1 MIPQGLIGRTCVALA
16 ALALAV
22 TSQTV
27 VAGEAENSV
36 VYGQSVAVTGLDPA
50 NGAFTNYPAGYEVAF
65 ALYDRLVTFDQ
76 DLNIQPQLAESWEIS
91 DDQTAVTF
99 KLREGVTFH
108 DGTPFNAEAVKYNV
122 ERMMDKEVNPTNG
135 PLWDPIAGADVV
147 DEHTVVI
154 RTSKPFGLLLNTL
167 AHGSGA
173 IVSPKLLQDGGN
185 DAPIQQPVGTGPYM
199 LDSFEPGQQVVLKA
213 FPDYWAGKPQ
223 LDQVVFR
230 YIPEAST
237 RVAALQSGSVDM
249 IDQVPVQLLPGLQG
263 DPNVQVLTKPG
274 LRPMGLSIST
284 TRPPFDDVRV
294 RQALNHAIPVETIA
308 ERVFFGFAK
317 ASDAPLAFNTSGYK
331 SIGGYDYD
339 VDKAK
344 SLLAEAGY
352 SDSDGDGIAERDG
365 EKLTATLITPEGVF
379 PGDIQVAE
387 IAANAFGDIGIDV
400 TIRKIE
406 RGSYFDHVRK
416 PLDEVNWD
424 LAMFGFNPSNA
435 SGAYHLDSMF
445 SSNEDPSG
453 KPSIWNFAR
462 YSNPEVDALLA
473 EANETVDLDRQKELL
488 GQAQEFIW
496 ADAPYV
502 WLQVNDIAS
511 AARKEVEGV
520 EVWPIIF
527 SIVRNA
533 HY

>member
-1 MIPQGLIGRTCVALA
+1 MSCARFIRRNCVAFSI
-16 ALALAV
+16 LALAV
-22 TSQTV
+22 TGQTAG
-27 VAGEAENSV
+27 AGEAENSL

-50 NGAFTNYPAGYEVAF
+50 NGAFSNYPAGYEVAF
-65 ALYDRLVTFDQ
+65 ALYDRLVTFD
-76 DLNIQPQLAESWEIS
+76 DELNILPQLAESWEIS

-99 KLREGVTFH
+99 KLRQGVKFH

-122 ERMMDKEVNPTNG
+122 ARMMDNERNPTNR

-147 DEHTVVI
+147 DDNTVVI
-154 RTSKPFGLLLNTL
+154 RTKEPFGLLLNTL

-173 IVSPKLLQDGGN
+173 LVSPRSIEESGD

-199 LDSFEPGQQVVLKA
+199 LESFEPGQEVVLKA

-223 LDQVVFR
+223 LDTVVFR

-237 RVAALQSGSVDM
+237 RIAALQSGGVDL

-263 DPNVQVLTKPG
+263 DPNIKVLTKPG

-284 TRPPFDDVRV
+284 TRPPFDDVRI

-308 ERVFFGFAK
+308 ERVFFGFAQ

-344 SLLAEAGY
+344 SLIAEAGY
-352 SDSDGDGIAERDG
+352 TDSDGDGIVERDG
-365 EKLTATLITPEGVF
+365 NTLTATLITPEGVF
-379 PGDIQVAE
+379 PGDIQIAE
-387 IAANAFGDIGIDV
+387 IAANAFESIGIDV
-400 TIRKIE
+400 TIKKIE

-416 PLDEVNWD
+416 PLDEVDWD

-445 SSNEDPSG
+445 SSNSEPSG

-462 YSNPEVDALLA
+462 YSNADVDALLA
-473 EANETVDLDRQKELL
+473 EANKTVDLGSQKELL
-488 GQAQEFIW
+488 GQAQELIW

-502 WLQVNDIAS
+502 WLQVNEIAS
-511 AARKEVEGV
+511 AARSETDGL